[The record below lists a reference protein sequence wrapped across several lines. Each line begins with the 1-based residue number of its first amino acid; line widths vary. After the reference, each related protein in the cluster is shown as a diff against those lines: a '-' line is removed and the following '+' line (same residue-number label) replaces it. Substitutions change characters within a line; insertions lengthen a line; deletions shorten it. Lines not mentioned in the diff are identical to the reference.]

1 MEATDARPDG
11 RHDDVLGLCAAL
23 RQAIDE
29 LGLDESGKQ
38 HLLEQLTILERMARN
53 PSVST
58 GDLHQAVKFVRYI
71 LLETAVGPLAPFL
84 ADAAALIVGDGHG
97 RMFF

>member
-1 MEATDARPDG
+1 MEAADARPDG

-23 RQAIDE
+23 RQAVDE
-29 LGLDESGKQ
+29 LGLDESAKQ

-58 GDLHQAVKFVRYI
+58 GDLHQAVKVVRYI

-97 RMFF
+97 RIFF